1 MKRICL
7 FINLFYFTLTSVN
20 GQVRFSKFYDYNHTA
35 NLISDVV
42 VLSDTGYFT
51 VSECV
56 DFNSKDTLNYLKT
69 YLHFIK
75 TNKYGDTLFTK
86 VYHKPRFNIDGTK
99 LLKTKWGYLLA
110 GTLS

>member
-56 DFNSKDTLNYLKT
+56 DFNSKEADQLRAMLSR
-69 YLHFIK
+69 
-75 TNKYGDTLFTK
+75 
-86 VYHKPRFNIDGTK
+86 VYENMNAHSTE
-99 LLKTKWGYLLA
+99 
-110 GTLS
+110 